1 MITNELRERCLF
13 PLRPSEYLIS
23 HETIPLSEMC
33 DKFLCSLCNTV
44 QTRGYSGDQ
53 IAIET
58 ERQKDTVKGWGDML
72 MNQLIISRI

>member
-1 MITNELRERCLF
+1 MITNEIRERCLF
-13 PLRPSEYLIS
+13 PLRPSEYSIS

-58 ERQKDTVKGWGDML
+58 QRQPAPAKGGGRHADESV
-72 MNQLIISRI
+72 NYF